1 MGIIIDVI
9 NLLTTREFNI
19 EPIDEKIESGHSA
32 LKQKIGDAYHYYVAL
47 YFMLNNA
54 NWNSCDIEKNGDIAL
69 RNEQDEIISS
79 IEVKYHGTET
89 ELNDNSI
96 ELWKTIHNFYND
108 SDKYID
114 LTNLE
119 LFTVST
125 ISEENTLYCW
135 NKLSP
140 EDKINLLKKSSLK
153 KENIIYKTI
162 EKYHTVIFKDENILS
177 NILLKFKITSNQYY
191 YEDYKNK
198 ILENAIFRI
207 FNTVEK
213 KEYALSSLTAVIIS
227 ALKNVET
234 WTVSKIDFDNK
245 LSEIAKLSQD
255 LIIRDDSDV
264 EDVYVDEE
272 QFKESNFVKKLE
284 DIEQDEFTIADAIDD
299 YAKTIY
305 EVKER
310 MNLVSTFDYHK
321 RITNYEKSL
330 IREYRTTKSAIT
342 PNNDR
347 IIEQSK
353 EFYRRMQDLQK
364 VPFIGKSIE
373 DKTTFFQRGYYHIL
387 ANDDNNKIKIHWH
400 LRV

>member
-1 MGIIIDVI
+1 M
-9 NLLTTREFNI
+9 
-19 EPIDEKIESGHSA
+19 ESGHSA

-54 NWNSCDIEKNGDIAL
+54 DWNNCDIEKNGDIAL

-79 IEVKYHGTET
+79 IEVKYHSTEV

-108 SDKYID
+108 ANKYID
-114 LTNLE
+114 STNLE
-119 LFTVST
+119 LFTVS
-125 ISEENTLYCW
+125 IVPENNTLYNW
-135 NKLSP
+135 NELSP
-140 EDKINLLKKSSLK
+140 EDKINLLKKSSIK
-153 KENIIYKTI
+153 KDDVIYKTI
-162 EKYHTVIFKDENILS
+162 AKFYTVIFKDENILNNVLS
-177 NILLKFKITSNQYY
+177 KFKIISNQHY
-191 YEDYKNK
+191 YEEYKNK
-198 ILENAIFRI
+198 ILDNAIFRI
-207 FNTVEK
+207 FDTVEK
-213 KEYALSSLTAVIIS
+213 KEYALSSLTSVIIS
-227 ALKNVET
+227 ALKDVET
-234 WTVSKIDFDNK
+234 WTISKVDFNK
-245 LSEIAKLSQD
+245 KLTEIAKLSQD

-264 EDVYVDEE
+264 EDVFVDEE

-321 RITNYEKSL
+321 RLTNYEKSL
-330 IREYRTTKSAIT
+330 FREYRTTKSAIT

-353 EFYRRMQDLQK
+353 EFYRQMQHLQK

-387 ANDDNNKIKIHWH
+387 ANDDNNQIKIHWH
-400 LRV
+400 LGVK